1 MLRVITIQ
9 TSVPRLVIK
18 LSAIVSTFTD
28 GLINL
33 KTTIVILRVN
43 HFNSTLIY
51 NPFQCSSSKTWNR
64 LFMEV
69 GGGLSDNGG
78 KFSSLLALPRGS
90 EGVLLN
96 YNWQSNPER
105 PTVVRTRSS
114 VSYSCSPSQ
123 GAHKGHC
130 LNKSMLLIT
139 ILILL
144 SFLCNIYFSK
154 LGTFI
159 KIYSRLVDSL

>member
-1 MLRVITIQ
+1 M
-9 TSVPRLVIK
+9 
-18 LSAIVSTFTD
+18 
-28 GLINL
+28 
-33 KTTIVILRVN
+33 ILRVN
-43 HFNSTLIY
+43 NFNPTLIY

-78 KFSSLLALPRGS
+78 KFASLLALPWGS

-114 VSYSCSPSQ
+114 VSYSCSPSHRIET
-123 GAHKGHC
+123 HKGHC
-130 LNKSMLLIT
+130 LDKSLLLIT
-139 ILILL
+139 ILILSSSL
-144 SFLCNIYFSK
+144 SNIYFSK
-154 LGTFI
+154 HGTFI